1 MWARLEGDKQLG
13 IHFPSWIDF
22 RCLRNHRRWMFC
34 TFCCSNHN
42 TIFWTDRH
50 MARYLAWHCKH
61 PEKELTAV
69 LSTRRDNI
77 LILFQGH
84 EVPGSWMPRIAF
96 RIAPE
101 SQIYLRCRQTRDR
114 EKPCIDSFHNRN
126 TNWRISSRQSL
137 QRTESNFTIKETL
150 INFSTLL

>member
-1 MWARLEGDKQLG
+1 MWARLEGDKQLD

-61 PEKELTAV
+61 PEKEFMAV

-77 LILFQGH
+77 
-84 EVPGSWMPRIAF
+84 
-96 RIAPE
+96 
-101 SQIYLRCRQTRDR
+101 QIWFWFKVMKYLVLKC
-114 EKPCIDSFHNRN
+114 PALPFALL
-126 TNWRISSRQSL
+126 QSL
-137 QRTESNFTIKETL
+137 KSICVAVRPVIEKSRALTL
-150 INFSTLL
+150 FIIEIPIGEFRVASPCNGQKAISQ